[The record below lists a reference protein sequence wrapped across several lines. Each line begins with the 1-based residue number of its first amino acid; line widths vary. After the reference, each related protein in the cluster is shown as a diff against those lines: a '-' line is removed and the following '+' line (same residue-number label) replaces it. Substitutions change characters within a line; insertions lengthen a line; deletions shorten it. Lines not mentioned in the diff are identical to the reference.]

1 MIHMKTRSDFSAE
14 QTPVAAHVTQNNTVT
29 ETKTLRE
36 KVAESLEN
44 YFAHLG
50 DETPQNLYQLIL
62 GEIQPP
68 MLEAVLKYTK
78 GNQSKAAIILGIS
91 RGTLYKLLKKYN
103 MN

>member
-1 MIHMKTRSDFSAE
+1 MIHMKTRSDVSAE
-14 QTPVAAHVTQNNTVT
+14 PNAVHAAS
-29 ETKTLRE
+29 EPKTLRE

-68 MLEAVLKYTK
+68 MLEAVLKHTK

-91 RGTLYKLLKKYN
+91 RGTLYKMLKQYN

>member
-14 QTPVAAHVTQNNTVT
+14 QAPVAAPVAQHTVT

>member
-1 MIHMKTRSDFSAE
+1 MIHMKTRSDFNAE
-14 QTPVAAHVTQNNTVT
+14 PAATHQPA
-29 ETKTLRE
+29 EPKTLRE

-91 RGTLYKLLKKYN
+91 RGTLYKMLKQYN

>member
-1 MIHMKTRSDFSAE
+1 MIHMKTRSDFNAE
-14 QTPVAAHVTQNNTVT
+14 PSTTHQPT
-29 ETKTLRE
+29 EPKTLRE

-91 RGTLYKLLKKYN
+91 RGTLYKMLKQYN

>member
-1 MIHMKTRSDFSAE
+1 MIHMKSDFNTQRVE
-14 QTPVAAHVTQNNTVT
+14 QPAKTHTPTA

-36 KVAESLEN
+36 KVAESLQN

-91 RGTLYKLLKKYN
+91 RGTLYKMLKQYN